1 MMHLHTI
8 SGFVEQDDIV
18 IPELT
23 VRQSLMFTAALR
35 MGVSAGKGGQRARVE
50 EVISEL
56 RLTKCADTLVGA
68 AGARGISGGERSES
82 ANPCS
87 ASTHVSFRC
96 IAAST
101 PGSAAHSC
109 ARPLLP
115 VAERLC
121 IGTEVLTR
129 PRLLFLDEPTSG

>member
-1 MMHLHTI
+1 MHLHTI

-87 ASTHVSFRC
+87 ASTHVSP
-96 IAAST
+96 AAS
-101 PGSAAHSC
+101 
-109 ARPLLP
+109 PLALRGVP
-115 VAERLC
+115 
-121 IGTEVLTR
+121 LTR
-129 PRLLFLDEPTSG
+129 APVRCSRLQNGSVLGQRS